1 MSFWLRELVPWSW
14 PVSPPRGGR
23 LRREG
28 AAGQRL
34 AELAELYRVHDL
46 PRCCGEVELAES
58 LYTLDILDRYMPP
71 LNIATKNIDPQM
83 PAPTPVSTQNVS
95 TQHRIGLDVGCK
107 SGATLP
113 GLQVWSPGWDGIE
126 LDAHRR
132 YWLGHT
138 RRAVGEAVAA
148 TLPGCRYLAGDVRS
162 LRGHYRRITWFL
174 PFLFPEPLEAWGLPG
189 RYLAPEQTLGH
200 VLSLLEPGGFLL
212 ILNQGEEEAEE
223 QGRLLHAAGAP
234 AEALGKVESLLSPYK
249 KTRYGWRVGP
259 APQS

>member
-1 MSFWLRELVPWSW
+1 MSFWLRELLWWSW
-14 PVSPPRGGR
+14 PVAPPRGGR

-34 AELAELYRVHDL
+34 AELAEKYRVQDL
-46 PRCCGEVELAES
+46 PPCCGEIELAES

-71 LNIATKNIDPQM
+71 LHIAEQNIN
-83 PAPTPVSTQNVS
+83 PARDFLRTSSIQDISVRNK
-95 TQHRIGLDVGCK
+95 IGLDVGCK

-113 GLQVWSPGWDGIE
+113 GLHVWAPGWDGIE

-132 YWLGHT
+132 YWMGHT

-148 TLPGCRYLAGDVRS
+148 RLPGSRYLAGDVRS
-162 LRGHYRRITWFL
+162 LRGRYQRITWFL
-174 PFLFPEPLEAWGLPG
+174 PFLFPEPLEAWGLPA
-189 RYLAPEQTLGH
+189 RYLAPEQTLAH

-212 ILNQGEEEAEE
+212 ILNQGEEEADE
-223 QGRLLHAAGAP
+223 QGRLLQAAGAP

-249 KTRYGWRVGP
+249 KSRYGWRVGP
-259 APQS
+259 APQT